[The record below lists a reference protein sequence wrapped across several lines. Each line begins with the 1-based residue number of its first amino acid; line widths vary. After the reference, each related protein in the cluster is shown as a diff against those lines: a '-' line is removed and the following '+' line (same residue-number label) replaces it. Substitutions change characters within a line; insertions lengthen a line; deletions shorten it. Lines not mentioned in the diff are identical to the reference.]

1 MQKSFDLVVIGTG
14 SAAGTV
20 AGQCRA
26 AGRSVAIVDSRPF
39 GGTCALR
46 GCDPKKVLVGAGE
59 LLDWIRRMRAKGVEA
74 ERARIDW
81 PTLMRFKRTFTDP
94 VPKAREERFA
104 EAGIEAFHGR
114 ARFVG
119 TNTLQVGSDVLEG
132 RNIVIASGARP
143 VSLGIPGEKLIT
155 YSEGFL
161 EMDTLPRSMIFIG
174 GGYIA
179 FEFAHL
185 AVRAGVQTRI
195 LHRGKRPLEWFD
207 ADLVARLL
215 DHTRSLGIDVQLETP
230 VEAIEG
236 EPDRLRVHSGPR
248 RFETA
253 MVVHAAGR
261 TPDLDDLDLP
271 AAGVEREKRGVR
283 VNEFLQSVS
292 NAAVYAAGDAAES
305 GAPLTPVAGYQ
316 SRIVAANLLEGNRH
330 KPDYSGMASAVYTV
344 PPLAMVG
351 LQEDAARRQGL
362 RFRVQQGDS
371 SQWYSARRVNES
383 CSAFKVLVE
392 EETGRILGA
401 HLLGD
406 QAAEHINLFAL
417 AVRSGLRAADLKDTL
432 FAYPTHA
439 SDTQYML

>member
-1 MQKSFDLVVIGTG
+1 MHKSFDLVVIGTG

-26 AGRSVAIVDSRPF
+26 AGWTVAIVDSRPF
-39 GGTCALR
+39 GGTCELR
-46 GCDPKKVLVGAGE
+46 GCDPKKVLVGTGE
-59 LLDWIRRMRAKGVEA
+59 VLDWLRRMHGKGVEA
-74 ERARIDW
+74 EQARVDW
-81 PTLMRFKRTFTDP
+81 PALMRFKRTFTDP
-94 VPKAREERFA
+94 VPKSREEGFA
-104 EAGIEAFHGR
+104 AAGIQPFHGR
-114 ARFVG
+114 ARFAG
-119 TNTLQVGSDVLEG
+119 PNTLSVGADVLEG
-132 RNIVIASGARP
+132 RHIVVASGARP
-143 VSLGIPGEKLIT
+143 APLGIPGEELIA

-161 EMDTLPRSMIFIG
+161 EMETLPRSIVFVG

-185 AVRAGVQTRI
+185 ASCAGVLTRI
-195 LHRGKRPLEWFD
+195 LHRGKRPLELFD
-207 ADLVARLL
+207 ADLVARLME
-215 DHTRSLGIDVQLETP
+215 HTRSLGIDVQLETP

-236 EPDRLRVHSGPR
+236 EPGRLVVRSGPR
-248 RFETA
+248 RFETE

-292 NAAVYAAGDAAES
+292 NPIVYAAGDAAAGG

-316 SRIVAANLLEGNRH
+316 ARIVASNLLEGNLH
-330 KPDYSGMASAVYTV
+330 KPNYAGMASAVYTV

-351 LQEDAARRQGL
+351 LQEDAAHREGL
-362 RFRVQQGDS
+362 RFRVHQGDS
-371 SQWYSARRVNES
+371 SHWYSARRVNES

-417 AVRSGLRAADLKDTL
+417 A
-432 FAYPTHA
+432 FAWVFAPA
-439 SDTQYML
+439 I